1 MDSVDKCE
9 EVVKAQD
16 APIVRDIYANNN
28 EGEKAIITYLAE
40 NRFIDT
46 ISFKYLGY
54 LKAIKFEP
62 TVIFDIGSSV
72 KHWSSMAK
80 AIFPD
85 SEVYLFEAY
94 DIFETL
100 YTDEKYLMVCL
111 SNEDNKD
118 VKFYHK
124 ANNHLVKS
132 YCKNGELH
140 PDFFKMLK
148 TERLDSIMD
157 RLGLPQPNLIKL
169 NVCGAEKD
177 VIEGG
182 VETIKKTKH
191 LLVALQ
197 NEKYFDAPL
206 AREVGPYIE
215 SLGFEMKKAL
225 DCYNT
230 AIIIYHFENKN
241 I

>member
-1 MDSVDKCE
+1 MDSVEKVQE
-9 EVVKAQD
+9 LVEIQD
-16 APIVRDIYANNN
+16 TPQVRDIYANNN
-28 EGEKAIITYLAE
+28 EGEKAILTYISQ
-40 NRFIDT
+40 NRFLDT
-46 ISFKYLGY
+46 IAFKYLGY

-62 TVIFDIGSSV
+62 KVMFDIGSAV
-72 KHWSSMAK
+72 KHWSDMAK
-80 AIFPD
+80 AIFPE

-94 DIFETL
+94 QTFEAL

-118 VKFYHK
+118 VKFYHR

-132 YCKNGELH
+132 YCKNSELH

-148 TERLDSIMD
+148 TERLDTLMD
-157 RLGLPQPNLIKL
+157 RLGLPQPELIKL

-182 VETIKKTKH
+182 IETIKKTKH
-191 LLVALQ
+191 LLVSLQ